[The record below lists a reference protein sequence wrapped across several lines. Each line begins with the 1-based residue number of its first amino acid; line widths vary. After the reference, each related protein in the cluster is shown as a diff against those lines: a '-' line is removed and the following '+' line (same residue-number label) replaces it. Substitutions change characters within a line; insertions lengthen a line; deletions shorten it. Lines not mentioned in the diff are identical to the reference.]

1 MDFEFPDDLNRASNL
16 ILIFTTFILCIT
28 YNISLSYPIKLF
40 LNDAISNDF
49 LKHFV
54 FQNIMKD
61 KTLPILGRG
70 LRPEG
75 AKNCG
80 PFRDNFFN
88 KRIATKLAESYG
100 FPSGHSQSA
109 GFFMTFIFVHFNKN
123 PIILFISLVY
133 SLYIP
138 YTRVKLG
145 CHTIEQTIFGY
156 LFGILTYYL
165 FEYIDNKFIKSNELN
180 CLTTRNSNENKVN
193 NKNLENKL
201 NTKIKILDKQTYN
214 ELD

>member
-1 MDFEFPDDLNRASNL
+1 MDFQFPDDLNRASNL

-88 KRIATKLAESYG
+88 KTIATKLAESYG

-123 PIILFISLVY
+123 PIIFFTSLLYSLLFILNIAS
-133 SLYIP
+133 P
-138 YTRVKLG
+138 GFNRP
-145 CHTIEQTIFGY
+145 
-156 LFGILTYYL
+156 
-165 FEYIDNKFIKSNELN
+165 DNTFINVVFPDPDTPLK
-180 CLTTRNSNENKVN
+180 
-193 NKNLENKL
+193 
-201 NTKIKILDKQTYN
+201 
-214 ELD
+214 